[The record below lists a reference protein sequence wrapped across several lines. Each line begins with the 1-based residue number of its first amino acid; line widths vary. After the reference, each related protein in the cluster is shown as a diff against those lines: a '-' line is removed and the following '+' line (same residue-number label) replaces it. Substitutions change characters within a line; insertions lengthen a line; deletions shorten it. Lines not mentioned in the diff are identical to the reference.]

1 MGCGVLVLAE
11 SITHVSV
18 LSGSPGKVDGLETV
32 DMTSF
37 PEWVTDKAV
46 VSL

>member
-11 SITHVSV
+11 RMNHVSV
-18 LSGSPGKVDGLETV
+18 LSGLPGKVDGLETV

-37 PEWVTDKAV
+37 PELVTHKV
-46 VSL
+46 VVTL